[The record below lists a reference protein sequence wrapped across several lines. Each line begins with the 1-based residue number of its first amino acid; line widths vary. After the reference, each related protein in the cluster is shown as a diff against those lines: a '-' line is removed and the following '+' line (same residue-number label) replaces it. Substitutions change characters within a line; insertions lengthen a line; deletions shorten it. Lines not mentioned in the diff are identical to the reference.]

1 MPRARNP
8 NRDKAKELYLES
20 KGKRPLVDI
29 AKELDVSPGDIRKWK
44 SMDKWVNELPSRY
57 RKEDTSAEKNVPKTD
72 KSVPKA
78 KNNKSAKEGNVPK
91 GKEDAPKRKRGA
103 PLGNKNSVGHK
114 GGAPKG
120 NKRTLKHGGYSKI
133 FWDSLDDEERE
144 FLAMMTEVDEEQI
157 LIEEIQLFSIRE
169 RRIMRAINMY
179 KTDPEYKKGLYIA
192 GVDSRKTKRVF
203 EGSAEEKE
211 KQKAVYEVLEESGQV
226 VPGVEVQTNT
236 RTEATANL
244 IARLER
250 ELTSIQSQKSRAIAS
265 LNQIRK
271 NKFEQDVQMQKLPF
285 ELEQM
290 DANIER
296 TDALTNKLLGSDNVL
311 EDLSETDKM
320 LYGEDGDA
328 DADTV

>member
-78 KNNKSAKEGNVPK
+78 KNNKSAKKGNVPK
-91 GKEDAPKRKRGA
+91 GNEEAPKRKRGA

-144 FLAMMTEVDEEQI
+144 FLSLMTEVDEEQI

-179 KTDPEYKKGLYIA
+179 KTDPEYKKGLYVA

-203 EGSAEEKE
+203 EGTAEEKE
-211 KQKAVYEVLEESGQV
+211 RQKAVYEVLEESGQV

-271 NKFEQDVQMQKLPF
+271 NKFEQDVQMQKLPL

-296 TDALTNKLLGSDNVL
+296 TDALTNKILGSDNVL

>member
-20 KGKRPLVDI
+20 KGKRPLVEI

-57 RKEDTSAEKNVPKTD
+57 RVEKPPGEGGVPKPKKNVPKT
-72 KSVPKA
+72 
-78 KNNKSAKEGNVPK
+78 KNSASSKKGNVPK
-91 GKEDAPKRKRGA
+91 GQEPAPKRKRGA
-103 PLGNKNSVGHK
+103 PLGNKNAVGNK
-114 GGAPKG
+114 GGVKKG
-120 NKRTLKHGGYSKI
+120 SRQALKHGGYSKI

-144 FLAMMTEVDEEQI
+144 FLALMTEVDEEQI

-192 GVDSRKTKRVF
+192 GVDSRKTKRHF
-203 EGSAEEKE
+203 EGTKEEQE
-211 KQKAVYEVLEESGQV
+211 RQKKVYEVLEETGQV

-271 NKFEQDVQMQKLPF
+271 NKFDQDVQMQKLPL

-290 DANIER
+290 DANIEM
-296 TDALTNKLLGSDNVL
+296 TDARTNKLLGSDTVL

-320 LYGEDGDA
+320 LYGEDGEA
-328 DADTV
+328 DAPEG